1 MKSEK
6 LLPQVRV
13 LYRPTSVC
21 LPAVSS
27 PSGRHP
33 LVIENVE
40 RVGNDLHTVEVHS
53 AYHITHVMVPF
64 WYAFASYNPRMNV
77 HSGKHLSTEL
87 RKACDSVEHRLWIAS
102 PYIGA
107 WKSVRRILGKSWWD
121 KEVDVKLLSDEE
133 ANPNGDTLRRFAQ
146 RGLIYHLRGLHAKI
160 YIIDNKVLLT
170 SANLTRTAF
179 SCRYESGIFLAG
191 SEAQSAIDLYESW
204 LQPNIAR
211 PFDSATLDNLSRRNR
226 GEGGEDGAGPLPQLA
241 SLPPDPGD
249 FGGHKL
255 VNIFLEYRRFQTFYD
270 TLAKEYTSVQR
281 LWPSVP
287 LYFEVDGFLAYLF
300 HLDEV
305 SKPYATKAPR
315 NLNGAGRRKEI
326 RTLAKRFKL
335 WAEHKPEN
343 GQGRV
348 MHSKLVQDVLSRS
361 KIGSLD
367 APGIWRVIDG
377 LNCMNDARLPT
388 MFVKRNTP
396 SSIRKAWTNLLY
408 GTGPLTERMSIC
420 AENLSH
426 FKKSSIQELLGFY
439 DPSTY
444 PLRNKPVNAGLRFL
458 GFDIPAN

>member
-191 SEAQSAIDLYESW
+191 RRRSLRSIFMRVGYS
-204 LQPNIAR
+204 P
-211 PFDSATLDNLSRRNR
+211 TLPALLT
-226 GEGGEDGAGPLPQLA
+226 PLH
-241 SLPPDPGD
+241 ST
-249 FGGHKL
+249 
-255 VNIFLEYRRFQTFYD
+255 IFLVET
-270 TLAKEYTSVQR
+270 V
-281 LWPSVP
+281 V
-287 LYFEVDGFLAYLF
+287 
-300 HLDEV
+300 
-305 SKPYATKAPR
+305 KAV
-315 NLNGAGRRKEI
+315 
-326 RTLAKRFKL
+326 RT
-335 WAEHKPEN
+335 
-343 GQGRV
+343 GRV
-348 MHSKLVQDVLSRS
+348 HSPNSHRFRLTPAILVATSWSIYFWNIEDFRRS
-361 KIGSLD
+361 
-367 APGIWRVIDG
+367 
-377 LNCMNDARLPT
+377 M
-388 MFVKRNTP
+388 TP
-396 SSIRKAWTNLLY
+396 
-408 GTGPLTERMSIC
+408 
-420 AENLSH
+420 
-426 FKKSSIQELLGFY
+426 
-439 DPSTY
+439 
-444 PLRNKPVNAGLRFL
+444 
-458 GFDIPAN
+458 